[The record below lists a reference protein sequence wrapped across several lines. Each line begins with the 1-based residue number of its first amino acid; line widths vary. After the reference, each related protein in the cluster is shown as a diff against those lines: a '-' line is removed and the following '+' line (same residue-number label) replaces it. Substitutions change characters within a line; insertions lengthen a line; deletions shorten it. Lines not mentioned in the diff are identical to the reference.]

1 MDRNTVFGTVPD
13 LMASVEYVMWNTLQ
27 FSFFKYTAP
36 FLFFSLSLYPFWRC
50 ALLFVKL
57 ATRSVEKITKI
68 VFFSYMRGIRY
79 ENWPIAWGST
89 RYVIQQGTLCYIFS
103 NAFASKLY
111 FRGFLLLI
119 TRHTLFTLNRRNIQF
134 VILYK
139 HDGNLTDATQRDEP
153 STGREQ
159 THAVMS

>member
-57 ATRSVEKITKI
+57 ATHSVEKITRILFGKVLESLHNLI
-68 VFFSYMRGIRY
+68 QKTNVLNHTEDGH
-79 ENWPIAWGST
+79 ST
-89 RYVIQQGTLCYIFS
+89 IFKGK
-103 NAFASKLY
+103 NT
-111 FRGFLLLI
+111 I
-119 TRHTLFTLNRRNIQF
+119 
-134 VILYK
+134 IL
-139 HDGNLTDATQRDEP
+139 
-153 STGREQ
+153 
-159 THAVMS
+159 M